1 MNASA
6 DPILQP
12 LVQGRSRLKLRL
24 FAAACIGATSAMS
37 IVLAVDTGLRLLG
50 QQGLSPLNQFMSAAA
65 FAGIGLGVVL
75 SSDWRR
81 LANPQHL
88 ALAIDRKSDMRLGYA
103 TALEAYSRD
112 ESSSVA
118 KALID
123 NARAASSGLDQAKLW
138 PYFTKTV
145 QVFLAVNL
153 LVGGL
158 ALALQN
164 TVLTP
169 SLQPVVETSERSA
182 DDIRD
187 SAQSLADQ
195 LKREAIGRNEPIL
208 EALARAIEERVA
220 NASEETSSE
229 ELEAELDA
237 LIDQAKSAFGDT
249 PPSWLNNNRITGK
262 PQDGTAGATITG
274 GPRNAPE
281 QAGDDTF
288 AINLDDLE
296 SARRQRQLNIME
308 ANGEQLDET
317 EAFGEITEGDN
328 KPMSGAMSMQK
339 LEPKQLQIAA
349 REAVGAS
356 ADSGKG
362 PADQAGGGSSDL
374 LGESFALG
382 ANGAED
388 FSLPQSTQETGRRI
402 RISLPPSESEQGLAG
417 AGSGEAGA
425 TVSAHAPVPVT
436 RSTISASHRSTL
448 SRYFEKVSE

>member
-1 MNASA
+1 MNSSL
-6 DPILQP
+6 DQIFLPI
-12 LVQGRSRLKLRL
+12 VKTRARLKLRL
-24 FAAACIGATSAMS
+24 FGAACLGASSATTLTL
-37 IVLAVDTGLRLLG
+37 VVDTGLRLLG
-50 QQGLSPLNQFMSAAA
+50 QDGLVPLNQFISAAA
-65 FAGIGLGVVL
+65 LAGTGLGVFL
-75 SSDWRR
+75 SSDWPR
-81 LANPQHL
+81 LSNPKLL
-88 ALAIDRKSDMRLGYA
+88 ALAIDRKSEMRLGYA
-103 TALEAYSRD
+103 TALEAHSRD
-112 ESSSVA
+112 ESSPVA

-123 NARAASSGLDQAKLW
+123 NARSASGGLDYATLW
-138 PYFTKTV
+138 PYLTKTV
-145 QVFLAVNL
+145 RVLLAANI

-158 ALALQN
+158 AITLQN
-164 TVLTP
+164 TVLATP
-169 SLQPVVETSERSA
+169 VSPVTEAASRSLEEIRETAKS
-182 DDIRD
+182 I
-187 SAQSLADQ
+187 ADQ

-208 EALARAIEERVA
+208 EALARAIEERVSKA
-220 NASEETSSE
+220 DENLSSE

-281 QAGDDTF
+281 QAGDDIF

-296 SARRQRQLNIME
+296 SARRQRQLDILE
-308 ANGEQLDET
+308 ANGEQMDET
-317 EAFGEITEGDN
+317 EAFGEITQGDN

-374 LGESFALG
+374 TGESFALG
-382 ANGAED
+382 ASGAED

-417 AGSGEAGA
+417 SGSGDAQ
-425 TVSAHAPVPVT
+425 SAASANADVPVE
-436 RSTISASHRSTL
+436 RSTISTNRRSTL